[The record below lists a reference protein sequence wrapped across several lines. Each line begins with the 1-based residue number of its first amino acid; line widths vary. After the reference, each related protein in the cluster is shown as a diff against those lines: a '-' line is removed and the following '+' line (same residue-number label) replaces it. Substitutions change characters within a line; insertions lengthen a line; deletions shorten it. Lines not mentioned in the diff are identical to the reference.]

1 MSALLAAEQRI
12 VRGNSRN
19 LFAACA
25 RLVIRRCLLWARN
38 HSCDCFTQMTG
49 SSRLAAIHDRKLED
63 FIQNDC

>member
-25 RLVIRRCLLWARN
+25 RLVIRRCLLWALNAVIRLFFSDDSFVVFSR
-38 HSCDCFTQMTG
+38 HS
-49 SSRLAAIHDRKLED
+49 RP
-63 FIQNDC
+63 